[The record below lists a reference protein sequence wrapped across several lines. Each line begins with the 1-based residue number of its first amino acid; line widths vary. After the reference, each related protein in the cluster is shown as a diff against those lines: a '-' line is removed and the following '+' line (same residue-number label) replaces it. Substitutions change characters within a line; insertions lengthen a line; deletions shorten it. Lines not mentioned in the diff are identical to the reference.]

1 MAYTSSKSNRPN
13 EFANKTNHTHL
24 INDKEIQDF
33 LKKCSLPKKS
43 QGNNLK
49 DSGLLL
55 ELQEPKINP
64 IKYVIAIDGGYTPIE
79 VQKDF
84 PSSTVAFFQFGA
96 FILKLEDW
104 KNLGN
109 QTFISPEEMSKFN
122 ELERI
127 KLVLPTKLVSLE
139 TEPCFTDSVRKTIY
153 DFFMKEVDGVALME
167 TLKWLIYEEYQPN
180 GRTKGEYMLLN
191 PNESEKSINLF
202 EQTLKNDF
210 TFEIAG
216 KVVYLSDVFELTK
229 TVSDE
234 IGAECILGN
243 LSTFIEQ
250 IILVHYIRQILKNS
264 PKILEEV
271 LFIKDGSL
279 AFFDVSF
286 KLRKPM
292 RKLIKF
298 LFERHNLYL
307 VGLEKSGAFTDHAVS
322 IAAEKEENG
331 EFVSRLPRGQ
341 FFLLDND
348 YIYKYITPGISEIKT
363 YGMNMYYSGKVILK
377 TSDGNIFVAS
387 LPMSVVEDREYDIVI
402 RNPSRNAYKNIDTIL
417 YNLSLLK
424 CQMYDNALVPITLV
438 NKLVSLANHPSQGI
452 LEKFVKDSINKH

>member
-1 MAYTSSKSNRPN
+1 MAYTSRSNRPN

-43 QGNNLK
+43 QGDNLK
-49 DSGLLL
+49 DSELLL

-109 QTFISPEEMSKFN
+109 QTFISPEDMSKFN

-139 TEPCFTDSVRKTIY
+139 NESCFTDSVRKTIY
-153 DFFMKEVDGVALME
+153 DFFMKEIDGETLME
-167 TLKWLIYEEYQPN
+167 TLKWILYEEYQTN
-180 GRTKGEYMLLN
+180 GKTKGEYILLN
-191 PNESEKSINLF
+191 PHESEKSINLF
-202 EQTLKNDF
+202 EQTLKRDF
-210 TFEIAG
+210 TFEVEGNI
-216 KVVYLSDVFELTK
+216 VYLSDVFELTK

-234 IGAECILGN
+234 IGAEGILGN

-250 IILVHYIRQILKNS
+250 IILVHYIRRILKNS
-264 PKILEEV
+264 PKTLQEI

-331 EFVSRLPRGQ
+331 AFVSRLPRGQ

-348 YIYKYITPGISEIKT
+348 YIYKYITPGDSKKKT
-363 YGMNMYYSGKVILK
+363 YGMNMYYSGKAILK
-377 TSDGNIFVAS
+377 TLDGNVFIAN
-387 LPMSVVEDREYDIVI
+387 LPMNIIEDKEYDVVI
-402 RNPSRNAYKNIDTIL
+402 RKPSRNTYRNIDTIL
-417 YNLSLLK
+417 YNLGQLK

-452 LEKFVKDSINKH
+452 LEKFVKDSISKK

>member
-1 MAYTSSKSNRPN
+1 MAYTSRSNRPN

-43 QGNNLK
+43 QGDNLK
-49 DSGLLL
+49 DSELLL
-55 ELQEPKINP
+55 ELQEPKNNP
-64 IKYVIAIDGGYTPIE
+64 IKYVIAIDGGYTHIE

-139 TEPCFTDSVRKTIY
+139 SESCFTDSVRRTIY

-167 TLKWLIYEEYQPN
+167 TLKWLLYEEYQGN
-180 GRTKGEYMLLN
+180 GRTKGEYVLLN
-191 PNESEKSINLF
+191 PYESDKSINLF
-202 EQTLKNDF
+202 DHTLKRDF
-210 TFEIAG
+210 TFEIEG

-243 LSTFIEQ
+243 LATFIEQ
-250 IILVHYIRQILKNS
+250 IILVHYMRQILKKN
-264 PKILEEV
+264 PKVLEEV

-307 VGLEKSGAFTDHAVS
+307 VGLEKSGPFTDHAVA

-331 EFVSRLPRGQ
+331 EFISRLPRGQ

-348 YIYKYITPGISEIKT
+348 YIYKYITPGISKIKT

-377 TSDGNIFVAS
+377 TMDGNTFVANI
-387 LPMSVVEDREYDIVI
+387 PMNVIEDREYDTVI
-402 RNPSRNAYKNIDTIL
+402 RNPSRNSYKNIDTIL
-417 YNLSLLK
+417 SNLSQLK
-424 CQMYDNALVPITLV
+424 CQMYDNSLVPITLV

-452 LEKFVKDSINKH
+452 LEKFVKDAMNNK